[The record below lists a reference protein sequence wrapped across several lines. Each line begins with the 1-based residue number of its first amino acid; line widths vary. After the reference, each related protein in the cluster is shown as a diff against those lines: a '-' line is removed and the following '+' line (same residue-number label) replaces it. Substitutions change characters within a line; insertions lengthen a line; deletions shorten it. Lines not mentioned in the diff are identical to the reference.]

1 MNHPTHPSGATHG
14 RIKTRLMASVL
25 AAVLA
30 PVFAFGAAYTGG
42 ISEADAAEK
51 ANCRVH
57 AVLASKEGD
66 GKLPKDLKFLE
77 KTLQADEFAVYKS
90 FHLLEKKDLKLKL
103 EKPSEV
109 TFKSGHKMGLT
120 LMAIEEDKLKYHLS
134 LSGRDGEKI
143 LVDTDYSI
151 EDHGLIMTGVGEYK
165 AGEVSGKLFLTI
177 QCGRA

>member
-1 MNHPTHPSGATHG
+1 MNYG

-25 AAVLA
+25 ATVLA
-30 PVFAFGAAYTGG
+30 PAFAFGAAYTGG

-66 GKLPKDLKFLE
+66 GKLPKDLAFLE

-90 FHLLEKKDLKLKL
+90 FHLLEKKDLKLKI
-103 EKPSEV
+103 EKPSEF

-134 LSGRDGEKI
+134 LSGRDGKTE

-151 EDHGLIMTGVGEYK
+151 KDNGVIMMSVGEHQS
-165 AGEVSGKLFLTI
+165 GDVLGKLFMVL